1 MFTNGQ
7 QSISGVSI
15 NNAPIGNITPSTG
28 SFTNLNATALNTT
41 PIGTVTPAAGSF
53 TDLNASAINASPI
66 GVTTPAVGRFTNTR
80 ITVLTVATL
89 PAGIT
94 GMTSA
99 VSDALAPAS
108 LAAVAAGGAVTV
120 SVFYNGAQWI
130 VQ

>member
-28 SFTNLNATALNTT
+28 SFTALNASALNTT
-41 PIGTVTPAAGSF
+41 PIGTVTPA
-53 TDLNASAINASPI
+53 SA
-66 GVTTPAVGRFTNTR
+66 RFTNSR
-80 ITVLTVATL
+80 VNVVTVATL
-89 PAGIT
+89 PAGVT

-99 VSDALAPAS
+99 VNDALAPVA
-108 LAAVAAGGAVTV
+108 LAAVAGGGAVTV